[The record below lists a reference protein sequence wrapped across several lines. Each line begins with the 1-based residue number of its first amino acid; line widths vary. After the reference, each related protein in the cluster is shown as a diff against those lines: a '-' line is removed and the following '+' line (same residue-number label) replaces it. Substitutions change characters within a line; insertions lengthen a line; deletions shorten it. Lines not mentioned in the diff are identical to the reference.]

1 MAKFCTG
8 CGMELTDGL
17 MFCTGC
23 GTKVPEVAPKEA
35 PVSNEAEQVAAEKAQ
50 EPVAQAVATEQPVA
64 QPQQNAPPINQA
76 QPQYNQQQQ
85 QYSPPPP
92 QQTAYTPPPLPR
104 EILDSDVKGTKY
116 EPISAWGF
124 IGIMLL
130 MCIPVVGALLVI
142 IWACGGCRKLSKRA
156 FARATLILAAIGI
169 VIGLIIGIAA
179 GSLFNFVSNEVKS
192 NADEPG
198 GIAAIFSS
206 ITGDK
211 DGEGIMGLLENIEGI
226 NKEAEKQNN
235 GWPKKLRKYPGG
247 EAKSVTSYRTE
258 ISGTSK
264 EEMFSWIEDLKKDG
278 YKYQDFYEM
287 GMTEQDMLDMNG
299 WWATDGKLYL
309 SMSYADGTVTVD
321 HMNELPD
328 LDSYFN

>member
-23 GTKVPEVAPKEA
+23 GTKVPEDAPVEA
-35 PVSNEAEQVAAEKAQ
+35 PAVKEEIPAEEKVVK
-50 EPVAQAVATEQPVA
+50 EPVTV
-64 QPQQNAPPINQA
+64 QA
-76 QPQYNQQQQ
+76 QPEQQQ
-85 QYSPPPP
+85 QYIPPQQQPPP

-104 EILDSDVKGTKY
+104 EILDSDIKGTKY

-130 MCIPVVGALLVI
+130 MCIPIVGILLVI
-142 IWACGGCRKLSKRA
+142 IWACGGCRKLCKRSL
-156 FARATLILAAIGI
+156 ARATLIMTAIGL
-169 VIGLIIGIAA
+169 VISLIIGIAA
-179 GSLFNFVSNEVKS
+179 GGFINFLSKNAD
-192 NADEPG
+192 ADEPG
-198 GIAAIFSS
+198 GIVAVFSS

-211 DGEGIMGLLENIEGI
+211 DGEGLMGLLENIEGI
-226 NKEAEKQNN
+226 NKDAEKQNN

-258 ISGTSK
+258 ISGTTAD
-264 EEMFSWIEDLKKDG
+264 EMFSWIEDLKKDG
-278 YKYQDFYEM
+278 YKFQDFYDM

-309 SMSYADGTVTVD
+309 SMSFADGTVTVD

-328 LDSYFN
+328 LESYFN

>member
-23 GTKVPEVAPKEA
+23 GTKVPEDAPVEA
-35 PVSNEAEQVAAEKAQ
+35 PAVKEEIPAEEKVVK
-50 EPVAQAVATEQPVA
+50 EPVTV
-64 QPQQNAPPINQA
+64 QA
-76 QPQYNQQQQ
+76 QPEQQQ
-85 QYSPPPP
+85 QYIPPQQQPP

-104 EILDSDVKGTKY
+104 EILDSDIKGTKY

-130 MCIPVVGALLVI
+130 MCIPIVGILLVI
-142 IWACGGCRKLSKRA
+142 IWACGGCRKLCKRSL
-156 FARATLILAAIGI
+156 ARATLIMTAIGL
-169 VIGLIIGIAA
+169 VISLIIGIAA
-179 GSLFNFVSNEVKS
+179 GGFINFLSKNAD
-192 NADEPG
+192 ADEPG
-198 GIAAIFSS
+198 GIVAVFSS

-211 DGEGIMGLLENIEGI
+211 DGEGLMGLLENIEGI
-226 NKEAEKQNN
+226 NKDAEKQNN

-258 ISGTSK
+258 ISGTTAD
-264 EEMFSWIEDLKKDG
+264 EMFSWIEDLKKDG
-278 YKYQDFYEM
+278 YKFQDFYDM

-309 SMSYADGTVTVD
+309 SMSFADGTVTVD

-328 LDSYFN
+328 LESYFN